1 MYVCSFRHYTFYIW
15 RKVITRY
22 EWMPMALC
30 PIYLFGLFCILYS
43 IRRTDLALK
52 LTFPLCVIINLV
64 PQYLLEFRYFVIP
77 FLLCRLQVRPQSW
90 WKLII
95 EFSMFLLINLI
106 TLYLF
111 LFKSFRWS
119 HDPENI
125 QRFMW

>member
-1 MYVCSFRHYTFYIW
+1 MYVYSRHYTFYIW
-15 RKVITRY
+15 RRLITRY
-22 EWMPMALC
+22 EWMPMLLS

-52 LTFPLCVIINLV
+52 LTFPFCVIINLV

>member
-1 MYVCSFRHYTFYIW
+1 MFPAHRLYQF
-15 RKVITRY
+15 VITLKFVNDSI
-22 EWMPMALC
+22 EHEIKQSS
-30 PIYLFGLFCILYS
+30 IYLFGLFCILYS